1 MSEKVSKHKLTAIFY
16 ADVVDYSRLTGRD
29 EIGTHKSVMDVLDFA
44 SETIKS
50 DSGVVLRYAGDAI
63 LAEFSSV
70 VAAVNS
76 AAFIQA
82 ELQKRNQEELDDNKI
97 EIRIGVNLGEV
108 LEDRGEIFGD
118 GVNTAARLESIASP
132 GGIAISGLVYK
143 QIRGKVAIE
152 FEDCG
157 EESLKNIS
165 EPVHVFR
172 WQSGSPQKK
181 AEKSSNSKPPRKIPS
196 IAVLP
201 FVNMSGD
208 PEQEYLADGI
218 CEDIITALSKIRIF
232 TVIARTSTFSYK
244 GQSVDVKQVAKD
256 LEVNYVLE
264 GSLRRS
270 GDRVRITAQL
280 IDHDGLHVWA
290 EKYDRVVEDIFELQ
304 DEMTRTIA
312 GALEPELNAVER
324 ERATSKPP
332 ENFGAWEYYQRG
344 LWDLWHMEHEN
355 VAIALDLFQQAI
367 ELDPG
372 FATAYAYQSYC
383 KYLLVVL
390 GFSDERDRLLE
401 EGRQLAKKA
410 MEIDSRD
417 PIAYF
422 AIGRIHMMQGDHDE
436 SIAAIKYS
444 LELNPNFAHSYFGLG
459 FVLTLAGELKE
470 AKEMLHTA
478 IRLSPRDPLMMAF
491 TNLLA
496 MASILEKDFAQGV
509 EWSKRSIRLPTP
521 VGHWNHATLASAF
534 ANLGRMEEAREALEG
549 ALKVKPDLSIS
560 FLEKLLP
567 TRHKNGLEIYLSGIR
582 KAGLPEQSSLA
593 DTGNNH

>member
-1 MSEKVSKHKLTAIFY
+1 MPMSAKDSKHKLTAIFY
-16 ADVVDYSRLTGRD
+16 ADVVDYSRLTGQD

-63 LAEFSSV
+63 LAEFPSV
-70 VAAVNS
+70 VAAVKS
-76 AAFIQA
+76 AVFIQV
-82 ELQKRNQEELDDNKI
+82 ELQKRNQEEPDDNKI

-118 GVNTAARLESIASP
+118 GVNTTARLESIASP

-143 QIRGKVAIE
+143 LIRGKVEIE

-157 EESLKNIS
+157 EEFLKNIS

-172 WQSGSPQKK
+172 WQSGSPPKK
-181 AEKSSNSKPPRKIPS
+181 AEKSSNSKPSRKIPS

-218 CEDIITALSKIRIF
+218 CEDIITALSKIRVF

-264 GSLRRS
+264 GSLRRA

-290 EKYDRVVEDIFELQ
+290 EKYDRVIEDIFELQ
-304 DEMTRTIA
+304 DEMTQTIA
-312 GALEPELNAVER
+312 GALEPELHAVER
-324 ERATSKPP
+324 ERAARKPP
-332 ENFGAWEYYQRG
+332 ESLDAWECYQRG
-344 LWDLWHMEHEN
+344 LWNMWRFEN
-355 VAIALDLFQQAI
+355 ESMIAAWDLFQKAVD
-367 ELDPG
+367 LDPG

-383 KYLLVVL
+383 NYISVVL
-390 GFSDERDRLLE
+390 GFSVGRDRLVE
-401 EGRQLAKKA
+401 EGKLLAKKA
-410 MEIDSRD
+410 VEIDPRD

-422 AIGRIHMMQGDHDE
+422 SMGRNLMMLGDHDGA
-436 SIAAIKYS
+436 IAALKYS

-459 FVLTLAGELKE
+459 FVLALSGELDE
-470 AKEMLHTA
+470 ARENIRTA
-478 IRLSPRDPLMMAF
+478 IRLSPRDPLMAGF
-491 TNLLA
+491 TNILGMVCI
-496 MASILEKDFAQGV
+496 MAGDFEEGLDWA
-509 EWSKRSIRLPTP
+509 KRSLRLPTP
-521 VGHWNHATLASAF
+521 MGYWNHATLTSAY
-534 ANLGRMEEAREALEG
+534 ANLGQMEEATEALKG
-549 ALKVKPDLSIS
+549 AVNEKPDLSIS
-560 FLEKLLP
+560 FLEKVLP
-567 TRHKNGLEIYLSGIR
+567 TRHKDGLGVYFSGLLL
-582 KAGLPEQSSLA
+582 AGLPE
-593 DTGNNH
+593 